1 MNQSYPTASQ
11 SPFPHQQAHGQGINP
26 AALLSGAGGI
36 NPAQLMGGM
45 GGGMGGAMG
54 VGMGGGMATNMN
66 MMAGS
71 GGGGMSP
78 AQILRERGMMN
89 GGGGGGM
96 NMNMMNMGGGS
107 SGSLNTAGMGMGM
120 GSMNMGGL
128 GMGVS
133 TPLPNMMNAPG
144 GAPPTNMVDG
154 MSMQRPGTSMSGI
167 TATSLGGSMGG
178 GGGFANQFGGMN
190 GGTMMSGQ
198 PQPTPVVTHGPQPG
212 MMTQQQQQQFSMMLQ
227 MAGLTREQF
236 ASLNQHDKQIVME
249 RMSMKIKE
257 RQRQQELQMMAQM
270 GGMINQQPQQ
280 QPQPQPHQ
288 QFPGAGFGNDR
299 PSSASSHGPT
309 MMPPPPPGAR
319 PGTAM
324 GMRRAPSVDQV
335 RPPSRIGDM
344 MGGGGGGNPSMFPKS
359 IPDQQPGNVYPQH
372 GQTSPVGARAAGSPR
387 IDSAGPSMFP
397 PVGVTSGGYPISNTG
412 SVSPTRPMSASS
424 NSAGLV
430 GSGAMKVTPAPNRV
444 NAVPQTPTTP
454 RTATPINL
462 NALMTPQ
469 PLPPVQQVPQ
479 QAPAPTPM
487 PSGPSTMPT
496 PVPLSASVSVSTP
509 TRVPTPASA
518 APTVTAPAPASA
530 PASVTPAPVVAKLP
544 PLPPTNSAV
553 TEITTVPL
561 KDSLKLIPE
570 LSETEINDVK
580 DWMKLDKE
588 YENMYGEMRKRM
600 AAEREALGKR
610 WWERGGGV
618 NVGLGAVVPPWGNRG
633 RGFDVRY
640 PNSRPRRDS
649 RRGKTV
655 KREGLKLPRKIDARY
670 ANLPEQLVPI
680 RLEFDV
686 EQHHKMRDT
695 FVWNLNDP
703 VITPENFAQTVVEDY
718 NLSSSYHSVIIK
730 SIQDQLSDF
739 KAHSTNYDGEGGDY
753 VADDELGTLATGKLD
768 EESALWWRKWRKRAR
783 KDFAVDGVEK
793 GRKRRKVV
801 EDEQIVGVEDLNMD
815 ENETHE
821 DMRIV
826 IKLDIIVGAMKL
838 DDQFEWDIENPHA
851 SPESFADIYV
861 QELGLGGEFRT
872 AIAHS
877 IREQVQA
884 YQKSLFLVGHPSDG
898 TPIQDDELRNS
909 FLPGLSSG
917 ARGLDQVQSFTPMLN
932 YLSDGEIERH
942 EKERDKDMNKRR
954 KRNTRGRRGIALP
967 DREPIRTYRT
977 PAIGF
982 PELDPAILALQVA
995 ANAPTSRRAA
1005 AAAASLTIANMPAAP
1020 KEKKPKG
1027 HFKAPPLPPSVL
1039 RPRAKL
1045 TSVPPSTAADG
1056 ASSTLDGDA
1065 VHSMNALPKVV
1076 TAKRA
1081 KELEREAKE
1090 KEFADGQH
1098 ANFID
1103 GVWHCSNCGCPESIA
1118 IGRRKGP
1125 LGDKSQCGTCG
1136 KFWHRHRRPRPVEY
1150 NTDPDFHSNVKR
1162 DSELA
1167 RTIGKKKGG
1176 AAALRAQS
1184 GTVPTT
1190 PASEPQSPRV
1200 KPDEDSA
1207 PRLSPAPPP
1216 SKAET
1221 ALSPVSTTSSASE
1234 APLAQRVKANGTSS
1248 HTPVVAPASAPPPA
1262 PASTSPPP
1270 DASTSVQE
1278 SSAPPP
1284 TQSGPPGPP
1293 SQRSWP
1299 PQWLAT
1305 CMQGIQYRFPSD
1317 KFEVALRKVTA
1328 NSDPEWR
1335 IKCLDCPG
1343 KLYKP
1348 GPGETLSN
1356 FEVHLR
1362 NNTHRRVV
1370 EKRVAATSSGS

>member
-1 MNQSYPTASQ
+1 MKGTPT
-11 SPFPHQQAHGQGINP
+11 
-26 AALLSGAGGI
+26 
-36 NPAQLMGGM
+36 
-45 GGGMGGAMG
+45 
-54 VGMGGGMATNMN
+54 
-66 MMAGS
+66 
-71 GGGGMSP
+71 
-78 AQILRERGMMN
+78 
-89 GGGGGGM
+89 
-96 NMNMMNMGGGS
+96 
-107 SGSLNTAGMGMGM
+107 
-120 GSMNMGGL
+120 
-128 GMGVS
+128 
-133 TPLPNMMNAPG
+133 
-144 GAPPTNMVDG
+144 
-154 MSMQRPGTSMSGI
+154 
-167 TATSLGGSMGG
+167 
-178 GGGFANQFGGMN
+178 
-190 GGTMMSGQ
+190 
-198 PQPTPVVTHGPQPG
+198 
-212 MMTQQQQQQFSMMLQ
+212 
-227 MAGLTREQF
+227 
-236 ASLNQHDKQIVME
+236 
-249 RMSMKIKE
+249 
-257 RQRQQELQMMAQM
+257 
-270 GGMINQQPQQ
+270 
-280 QPQPQPHQ
+280 
-288 QFPGAGFGNDR
+288 
-299 PSSASSHGPT
+299 
-309 MMPPPPPGAR
+309 
-319 PGTAM
+319 
-324 GMRRAPSVDQV
+324 
-335 RPPSRIGDM
+335 
-344 MGGGGGGNPSMFPKS
+344 
-359 IPDQQPGNVYPQH
+359 
-372 GQTSPVGARAAGSPR
+372 
-387 IDSAGPSMFP
+387 
-397 PVGVTSGGYPISNTG
+397 
-412 SVSPTRPMSASS
+412 
-424 NSAGLV
+424 
-430 GSGAMKVTPAPNRV
+430 PNRV

-454 RTATPINL
+454 RTATPTNM

-469 PLPPVQQVPQ
+469 PLPPAQQAPQQVP
-479 QAPAPTPM
+479 APM
-487 PSGPSTMPT
+487 PSGPPTIPT
-496 PVPLSASVSVSTP
+496 PVPPSASASVSTP
-509 TRVPTPASA
+509 TRASTPASGAPTVAPAASASAAASATPTPA
-518 APTVTAPAPASA
+518 
-530 PASVTPAPVVAKLP
+530 VAKLP

-553 TEITTVPL
+553 TEVTTVPL

-570 LSETEINDVK
+570 LSEAEINDVK

-588 YENMYGEMRKRM
+588 YENVYGEMRKRM

-610 WWERGGGV
+610 WWERGGGT
-618 NVGLGAVVPPWGNRG
+618 NVGLGAVVSPWGNRG

-649 RRGKTV
+649 RRGKVV
-655 KREGLKLPRKIDARY
+655 KREGVKLPRKIDAWR

-703 VITPENFAQTVVEDY
+703 VITPENFAQSVVEDY
-718 NLSSSYHSVIIK
+718 NLSSSYHSVIVK

-753 VADDELGTLATGKLD
+753 VADDESGAPETGKLD
-768 EESALWWRKWRKRAR
+768 EDSALWWRKWRKRVR
-783 KDFAVDGVEK
+783 KDYTTDGAEK

-801 EDEQIVGVEDLNMD
+801 EDEQLMGVEDLNMD
-815 ENETHE
+815 ENEMHD

-851 SPESFADIYV
+851 SPEGFADIYV

-898 TPIQDDELRNS
+898 TPIQDDELRTS
-909 FLPGLSSG
+909 FLPDLSSG
-917 ARGLDQVQSFTPMLN
+917 ARALDQVPSFTPMLN

-954 KRNTRGRRGIALP
+954 KRNTRGRRGVALP

-1005 AAAASLTIANMPAAP
+1005 AAAASLTIANMVASENGTPLLPQTLPTAPQQPQPAAP

-1039 RPRAKL
+1039 RPRSKL
-1045 TSVPPSTAADG
+1045 TAVPASTAADG

-1065 VHSMNALPKVV
+1065 AHSMNALPKVV

-1190 PASEPQSPRV
+1190 PASEPQSPPI
-1200 KPDEDSA
+1200 KPDEEPA
-1207 PRLSPAPPP
+1207 PRLSPVPPP

-1234 APLAQRVKANGTSS
+1234 APLAQRVKTNGTNS
-1248 HTPVVAPASAPPPA
+1248 HAPSVAPASSAPPPA

-1270 DASTSVQE
+1270 PDASTSVQE
-1278 SSAPPP
+1278 SSVPPP
-1284 TQSGPPGPP
+1284 SQSGPPGPP
-1293 SQRSWP
+1293 SQRSVLTIAGTQP

>member
-1 MNQSYPTASQ
+1 
-11 SPFPHQQAHGQGINP
+11 
-26 AALLSGAGGI
+26 
-36 NPAQLMGGM
+36 MGGMGGNM

-66 MMAGS
+66 MMGG

-78 AQILRERGMMN
+78 AQILRERGIMN
-89 GGGGGGM
+89 GGGGM
-96 NMNMMNMGGGS
+96 NMNMMNMGGG
-107 SGSLNTAGMGMGM
+107 GGNLNAAGMGMGM
-120 GSMNMGGL
+120 GGMNMGGL

-167 TATSLGGSMGG
+167 TATSLGGSMSG
-178 GGGFANQFGGMN
+178 GGGFSNQFSGMN
-190 GGTMMSGQ
+190 GGTMMGGQ
-198 PQPTPVVTHGPQPG
+198 PQPTPAPSHGPQ
-212 MMTQQQQQQFSMMLQ
+212 MMTPHQQQQFSMMLQ
-227 MAGLTREQF
+227 MTGMTREQF
-236 ASLNQHDKQIVME
+236 AGLSQHDKQVVME
-249 RMSMKIKE
+249 RVSMKLKE

-270 GGMINQQPQQ
+270 GGMMNQQPQQ
-280 QPQPQPHQ
+280 QPQPQSQQ
-288 QFPGAGFGNDR
+288 QFHGGGFGNDR

-309 MMPPPPPGAR
+309 MMPPPPPGGR

-335 RPPSRIGDM
+335 RPPSRLGEM
-344 MGGGGGGNPSMFPKS
+344 MNSGGGANPSMFPKS
-359 IPDQQPGNVYPQH
+359 MPDQQPGNMYPQH
-372 GQTSPVGARAAGSPR
+372 GQTSPVGARVTGSPR
-387 IDSAGPSMFP
+387 IDSVGPSMFP
-397 PVGVTSGGYPISNTG
+397 PAGATSGGYPIGTTG
-412 SVSPTRPMSASS
+412 IVSPTRPMSASS
-424 NSAGLV
+424 NSLGF
-430 GSGAMKVTPAPNRV
+430 GGNGAMKGTPTPNRV

-454 RTATPINL
+454 RTATPTNM

-469 PLPPVQQVPQ
+469 PLPPAQQAPQQVP
-479 QAPAPTPM
+479 APM
-487 PSGPSTMPT
+487 PSGPPTIPT
-496 PVPLSASVSVSTP
+496 PVPPSASVSVSTP
-509 TRVPTPASA
+509 TRAPTPASG
-518 APTVTAPAPASA
+518 APTVAPAASTSAAASATPAPA
-530 PASVTPAPVVAKLP
+530 VANLP
-544 PLPPTNSAV
+544 PLPPTNSIV

-588 YENMYGEMRKRM
+588 YENVYGEMRKRM

-610 WWERGGGV
+610 WWERGGGI

-649 RRGKTV
+649 RRSKVV
-655 KREGLKLPRKIDARY
+655 KREGVKLPRKIDARY

-703 VITPENFAQTVVEDY
+703 VITPENFAQSVVEDY
-718 NLSSSYHSVIIK
+718 SLSSSYHSVIVK

-753 VADDELGTLATGKLD
+753 VADDELGAPETGKLD
-768 EESALWWRKWRKRAR
+768 EENALWWKKWRKRVR
-783 KDFAVDGVEK
+783 KDFTVDGAEK

-801 EDEQIVGVEDLNMD
+801 EDEQLIGVEDFNMD
-815 ENETHE
+815 ENEMHE

-851 SPESFADIYV
+851 SPEGFADIYV

-898 TPIQDDELRNS
+898 TPIQDDELRTS

-917 ARGLDQVQSFTPMLN
+917 ARALDQVPSFTPMLN
-932 YLSDGEIERH
+932 YLSDGEVERH

-954 KRNTRGRRGIALP
+954 KRNTRGRRGVALP

-1005 AAAASLTIANMPAAP
+1005 AAAASLTIANMVASENGTPLLPQTLPTAPQQPQPAAP

-1039 RPRAKL
+1039 RPRSKL
-1045 TSVPPSTAADG
+1045 TAVPPSTAADG

-1065 VHSMNALPKVV
+1065 AHSMNTLPKVV

-1103 GVWHCSNCGCPESIA
+1103 GVWHCSNCGCPENIA

-1190 PASEPQSPRV
+1190 PASEPQSPPI
-1200 KPDEDSA
+1200 KPDEEPA
-1207 PRLSPAPPP
+1207 PRLSPVPPP

-1234 APLAQRVKANGTSS
+1234 APLAQRVKTNGTNS
-1248 HTPVVAPASAPPPA
+1248 HTPSVAPASSAPPPA
-1262 PASTSPPP
+1262 PASTSPPPP

-1284 TQSGPPGPP
+1284 SQSGPPGPP

>member
-1 MNQSYPTASQ
+1 
-11 SPFPHQQAHGQGINP
+11 
-26 AALLSGAGGI
+26 
-36 NPAQLMGGM
+36 
-45 GGGMGGAMG
+45 
-54 VGMGGGMATNMN
+54 
-66 MMAGS
+66 
-71 GGGGMSP
+71 
-78 AQILRERGMMN
+78 
-89 GGGGGGM
+89 
-96 NMNMMNMGGGS
+96 
-107 SGSLNTAGMGMGM
+107 MGMGM
-120 GSMNMGGL
+120 GGMNMGNL
-128 GMGVS
+128 GMGIS
-133 TPLPNMMNAPG
+133 TPLPNMMNTPG
-144 GAPPTNMVDG
+144 SAPPTNMVDG
-154 MSMQRPGTSMSGI
+154 MSMQRPGTSMGSI
-167 TATSLGGSMGG
+167 TATSLGGSMSG
-178 GGGFANQFGGMN
+178 GGGFANQFGGMSSGN
-190 GGTMMSGQ
+190 MMSSQ
-198 PQPTPVVTHGPQPG
+198 PQPTPAVSHGPQPG
-212 MMTQQQQQQFSMMLQ
+212 MMNQQQQQQQHFSMMLQ
-227 MAGLTREQF
+227 MAGMTREQF
-236 ASLNQHDKQIVME
+236 ASLNQHDKQIMME

-270 GGMINQQPQQ
+270 GGMMSQQPQQ
-280 QPQPQPHQ
+280 QPQPQPQQ

-299 PSSASSHGPT
+299 PSSTTSHGPT
-309 MMPPPPPGAR
+309 MMPPPPPGVR

-344 MGGGGGGNPSMFPKS
+344 MNPSMFPKAL
-359 IPDQQPGNVYPQH
+359 PDQQPGNAYPQH
-372 GQTSPVGARAAGSPR
+372 GHTSPVGARVAGSPR
-387 IDSAGPSMFP
+387 IDSTGPNMFP
-397 PVGVTSGGYPISNTG
+397 PAGTTSGGYPIG
-412 SVSPTRPMSASS
+412 SSGNVSPTRPMSASPNSVGFVS
-424 NSAGLV
+424 N
-430 GSGAMKVTPAPNRV
+430 GAMKGTPALNRV

-454 RTATPINL
+454 RIATPSNMNVL
-462 NALMTPQ
+462 VTPQ
-469 PLPPVQQVPQ
+469 PLAPTQQPIQ
-479 QAPAPTPM
+479 QPPAPTPM
-487 PSGPSTMPT
+487 PSGPSSMPI
-496 PVPLSASVSVSTP
+496 PVAPNASTST
-509 TRVPTPASA
+509 RAPTPAPT
-518 APTVTAPAPASA
+518 APTTTATTSPSAVASA
-530 PASVTPAPVVAKLP
+530 DPTPAIAKLP
-544 PLPPTNSAV
+544 PLPPTNPTV
-553 TEITTVPL
+553 TEVTTVPL

-588 YENMYGEMRKRM
+588 YENVYEEMRKRM

-610 WWERGGGV
+610 WWERGGGI
-618 NVGLGAVVPPWGNRG
+618 NVGLGAVIPAWGNRG

-640 PNSRPRRDS
+640 PNSRPRRDG
-649 RRGKTV
+649 RRGKV
-655 KREGLKLPRKIDARY
+655 AKREGLKLPRKIDARY

-703 VITPENFAQTVVEDY
+703 VITPENFAQSVVEDY
-718 NLSSSYHSVIIK
+718 NLSSSYHSVIVK

-753 VADDELGTLATGKLD
+753 VADVALAAPEKGLLD
-768 EESALWWRKWRKRAR
+768 EESSLWWRKWRKRVR
-783 KDFAVDGVEK
+783 KDYTVNGAEK
-793 GRKRRKVV
+793 ARKRRKVV
-801 EDEQIVGVEDLNMD
+801 EDEQLMSVEDFHMD

-821 DMRIV
+821 DMRVV

-898 TPIQDDELRNS
+898 TPIQDDELRLS

-917 ARGLDQVQSFTPMLN
+917 ARALDQVQSFTPMLN

-954 KRNTRGRRGIALP
+954 KRNTRGRRGVALP

-1005 AAAASLTIANMPAAP
+1005 AAAASLTIANMVASENGTPLLPQTLPTAPQQPQPAAP

-1065 VHSMNALPKVV
+1065 AHSMNTLPKVV

-1190 PASEPQSPRV
+1190 PASEPQSPRT
-1200 KPDEDSA
+1200 KPDEESA
-1207 PRLSPAPPP
+1207 PRLSPVPPP

-1234 APLAQRVKANGTSS
+1234 APLAQRAKANGTSNS
-1248 HTPVVAPASAPPPA
+1248 HTPSVAPASSAPPPA

-1270 DASTSVQE
+1270 PDAPTSVQE

-1284 TQSGPPGPP
+1284 SQSGPPGPP

-1370 EKRVAATSSGS
+1370 EKRVAAASSGS